1 MKFQQEAT
9 ISGKNVVAGQNPK
22 IHQVAAGAV
31 TDLDVGHVVLILPTG
46 LDGRWDG
53 TLPVD
58 EVSGATLPHRLAIV
72 TRKQFDGDSSVTIL
86 AQGDYVRESCV
97 LADDSALPAEAQF
110 YLTLSGLW
118 AEGEW

>member
-9 ISGKNVVAGQNPK
+9 ITGKNVVAGHNPK

-31 TDLDVGHVVLILPTG
+31 TGLDVGHVVLILETG

-53 TLPVD
+53 TLPAD
-58 EVSGATLPHRLAIV
+58 ATTGVIAPHRLAVV

-97 LADDSALPAEAQF
+97 LADDSALTAAAQF
-110 YLTLSGLW
+110 HLTLSGLW